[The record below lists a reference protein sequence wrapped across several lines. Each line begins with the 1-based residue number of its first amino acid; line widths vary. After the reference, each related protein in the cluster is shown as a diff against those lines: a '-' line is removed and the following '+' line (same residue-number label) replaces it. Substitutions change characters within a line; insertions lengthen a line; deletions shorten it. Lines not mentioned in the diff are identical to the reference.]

1 MNRGAHFAS
10 LTLASQNNEGI
21 VILPTAPGSLRRH
34 RQLGRSTAAVAI
46 LATIFAASCGDDA
59 AGPSVPLTGHVSVTP
74 VFDAAYTG
82 IVPIAAARITLQRP
96 GSTTFAVD
104 TLIAIAPTAT
114 SVDLALTVTMTTATE
129 EFLLTI
135 RLLDPTGATVFSGGP
150 VTVVATTSPSNV
162 VPTEVTFQY
171 VGVGSNAAGVRI
183 VTQSQQLFSGSS
195 VLLIGEAF
203 DSAGVT
209 IPNTPIQW
217 ASLDLQRA
225 TVPNPATGTVIA
237 GAQRGAARITATLL
251 TGPADTTTVAVQPLP
266 TQIVVV
272 SGGGQ
277 TATIGTVLADSVV
290 LEVRAADGLP
300 VTGVSVRLLASGGTV
315 SPDSLGVD
323 ATGRVAFEW
332 TLGLAA
338 GPQATSATVVEFPSV
353 QGTVTATATP
363 TPATDLAIVSG
374 DDETGPVASVLPNP
388 LVVLATDIDGNP
400 AANASVQWTVTLN
413 DGTASP
419 PVSVT
424 DANGLAATAWTLGSL
439 AGENEVVATLIGGTP
454 SSADSS
460 ALPSPAAPSVTF
472 IATGVPGPAAVLELV
487 SGNAQAG
494 TVGAALGQPL
504 VARTTDL
511 FGNLVSGTAVAFA
524 TPDGG
529 SLAPSAATTSAAGL
543 AQSAWTLGTVAG
555 TQTATATSA
564 GLAGSPLPFTA
575 TAAPGSEAAVA
586 FQSQPTSTSVGAAIP
601 DFVVAVVDGFGNIVP
616 STTASVSV
624 AIANNPGGGTLSG
637 TTTVSAMSGLAT
649 FTGLSIDQPGVGY
662 TLEATILSLV
672 PETSLG
678 FDITS
683 ATGGVFWI
691 SPVDGNWSD
700 GAKWSSGA
708 PPAPS
713 DTVYIR
719 QDGNYTVTL
728 DVAATV
734 KALEMGGSVGT
745 QIFAQPGNTLTV
757 DSAATFGPTVVTD
770 LSGGEVTG
778 AGTVDILGAMSWS
791 GGTLSGAGTTRVG
804 PGATLTITG
813 AGAKFLDSRTLVN
826 QDTGVWDA
834 AGTGALVVTNGATLH
849 NQAGATLTLQ
859 ADGALVY
866 NGGTLP
872 TLLNDGRLTRTTGT
886 GVFLISTALV
896 STDSIGVTSGT
907 LQLGNDGT
915 VSAPLGVEAGGTLE
929 FTGGTHDL
937 SGPLTGPGNVTVSG
951 GAVTVGGAYAV
962 TGTTTISAGTM
973 SVANGA
979 TATATDVVLSGGTQ
993 GGPDTLVATT
1003 SFTWSG
1009 GTLSGAGTTRVGP
1022 GATLTITGAGAKF
1035 LDSRTLTNQG
1045 TGVWD
1050 AAGTGAL
1057 VVTNGATLHNQAG
1070 ATLTLQADG
1079 ALVYNGGTLPTLLND
1094 GRLTRTTGT
1103 GVFTISTAVTNSD
1116 TVDLLTGTLALGSTV
1131 NHLAGA
1137 VLQGTATLDVTA
1149 VTSGPFAGDVSPG
1162 TSPGILSIV
1171 GDFAQDPVSTY
1182 NIELG
1187 GTLPGTGYDQLDVS
1201 GLATLTGTLDVTLF
1215 GGFTL
1220 SPGDRFAIIVADSIE
1235 GTFATVNLP
1244 PPPANTTID
1253 TLYAENPGGPDTLY
1267 VVVSTIPQPPAQIL
1281 FAGDSVGGA
1290 FGIFRS
1296 DPDATNRVNIT
1307 SEGADFANPR
1317 WSPDRTR
1324 ITYAAGG
1331 GFGVANQLHVIS
1343 PDGTELAHL
1352 TSATDT
1358 STWFPRYNP
1367 TGRHLAFECGDQFT
1381 EIDVCVVPNVDGPI
1395 PSLEGIGDGQGKV
1408 FVTDFDRTNR
1418 NTGPGEFAWDP
1429 QNPDRLAFVRDS
1441 AGTSRIYTSLF
1452 DGTDVQ
1458 PLSPDFMDVGN
1469 GPLIIIGGLDWS
1481 PDGSL
1486 LVFSAA
1492 DPRTFIAKLYTIPR
1506 TGGDPTQLTS
1516 GPDEDGVPLF
1526 SPDGSQI
1533 FFARNLAAGQYC
1545 SLDGWR
1551 INADGSGE
1559 VQVTDEAVCDFNTD
1573 LLGADWSPDG
1583 TEIVLTGFD
1592 GQGNLLIYAIK
1603 STTTVATYRAD
1614 RRIAG
1619 RGAAGVSVVQDIQP
1633 SWRP

>member
-1 MNRGAHFAS
+1 
-10 LTLASQNNEGI
+10 
-21 VILPTAPGSLRRH
+21 
-34 RQLGRSTAAVAI
+34 
-46 LATIFAASCGDDA
+46 
-59 AGPSVPLTGHVSVTP
+59 
-74 VFDAAYTG
+74 
-82 IVPIAAARITLQRP
+82 
-96 GSTTFAVD
+96 
-104 TLIAIAPTAT
+104 
-114 SVDLALTVTMTTATE
+114 
-129 EFLLTI
+129 
-135 RLLDPTGATVFSGGP
+135 
-150 VTVVATTSPSNV
+150 
-162 VPTEVTFQY
+162 
-171 VGVGSNAAGVRI
+171 
-183 VTQSQQLFSGSS
+183 
-195 VLLIGEAF
+195 
-203 DSAGVT
+203 
-209 IPNTPIQW
+209 
-217 ASLDLQRA
+217 
-225 TVPNPATGTVIA
+225 
-237 GAQRGAARITATLL
+237 
-251 TGPADTTTVAVQPLP
+251 
-266 TQIVVV
+266 
-272 SGGGQ
+272 
-277 TATIGTVLADSVV
+277 
-290 LEVRAADGLP
+290 
-300 VTGVSVRLLASGGTV
+300 
-315 SPDSLGVD
+315 
-323 ATGRVAFEW
+323 
-332 TLGLAA
+332 
-338 GPQATSATVVEFPSV
+338 
-353 QGTVTATATP
+353 
-363 TPATDLAIVSG
+363 
-374 DDETGPVASVLPNP
+374 
-388 LVVLATDIDGNP
+388 
-400 AANASVQWTVTLN
+400 
-413 DGTASP
+413 
-419 PVSVT
+419 
-424 DANGLAATAWTLGSL
+424 
-439 AGENEVVATLIGGTP
+439 
-454 SSADSS
+454 
-460 ALPSPAAPSVTF
+460 
-472 IATGVPGPAAVLELV
+472 
-487 SGNAQAG
+487 
-494 TVGAALGQPL
+494 
-504 VARTTDL
+504 
-511 FGNLVSGTAVAFA
+511 
-524 TPDGG
+524 
-529 SLAPSAATTSAAGL
+529 
-543 AQSAWTLGTVAG
+543 
-555 TQTATATSA
+555 
-564 GLAGSPLPFTA
+564 
-575 TAAPGSEAAVA
+575 
-586 FQSQPTSTSVGAAIP
+586 
-601 DFVVAVVDGFGNIVP
+601 
-616 STTASVSV
+616 
-624 AIANNPGGGTLSG
+624 NNPGGGTLSG

>member
-1 MNRGAHFAS
+1 
-10 LTLASQNNEGI
+10 
-21 VILPTAPGSLRRH
+21 
-34 RQLGRSTAAVAI
+34 
-46 LATIFAASCGDDA
+46 
-59 AGPSVPLTGHVSVTP
+59 
-74 VFDAAYTG
+74 
-82 IVPIAAARITLQRP
+82 VPIAAARITLQRP